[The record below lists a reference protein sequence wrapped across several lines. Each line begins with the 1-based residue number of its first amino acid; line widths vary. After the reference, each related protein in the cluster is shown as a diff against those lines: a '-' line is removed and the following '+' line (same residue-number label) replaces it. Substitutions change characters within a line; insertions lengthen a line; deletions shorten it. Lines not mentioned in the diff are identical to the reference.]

1 MEIEEEGEKQSELPS
16 LSSGLSKE
24 EIQKLRDLT
33 STYNDESESILS
45 IQRELIQL
53 LENRKSMDFL
63 QQSLEEERKRN
74 VLLE

>member
-1 MEIEEEGEKQSELPS
+1 MEIEEEGEKQSESPS

-24 EIQKLRDLT
+24 EVQKLRDLI
-33 STYNDESESILS
+33 STYNDEYESILS

-53 LENRKSMDFL
+53 LESRKSMDYL

-74 VLLE
+74 DLLE